1 MEFQAGQQL
10 FSVTFSAGISLY
22 PANQSVKGLSDAV
35 DRAHDLCASMMVS
48 FLGDDTR

>member
-35 DRAHDLCASMMVS
+35 DRALSEAKHGGRNRLVFAD
-48 FLGDDTR
+48 